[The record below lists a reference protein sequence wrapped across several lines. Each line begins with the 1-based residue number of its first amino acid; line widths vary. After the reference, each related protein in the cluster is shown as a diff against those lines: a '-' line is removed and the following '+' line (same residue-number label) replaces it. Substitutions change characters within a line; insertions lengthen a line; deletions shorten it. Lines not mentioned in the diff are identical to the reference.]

1 MNSRQRRRIKRF
13 SERMFKSLDMS
24 GGITGMSIKW
34 KPDQEQPGIGERIFT
49 GQLEI
54 TRDLMEFGVVKD

>member
-1 MNSRQRRRIKRF
+1 
-13 SERMFKSLDMS
+13 MFKSLDMS